1 MRHGVY
7 IEVIQCRRL
16 LLCKMSCRV
25 SSRHFCAVINRLH
38 YQLYRALSAMQET
51 FPTTG
56 LTGSSPPI
64 TTPPVVRR
72 RTLVLPRS
80 RSDIL
85 VAFLLLL
92 TMLLAGY
99 FRYQGNN
106 WDDFVRF
113 HPDER
118 FFTGDIASNIGRGFL
133 SFTPF
138 ELDSEQ
144 RAACMEK
151 YPDTGGVGGYFDA
164 RCSDM
169 NPHNVGKGLFV
180 YGTFPA
186 FAMRWMA
193 QLANQVTGSD
203 QWTGYGSIQLI
214 GRALSATYDLLAVLI
229 VFFIGQKLHNKWVGL
244 LAAILYACA
253 VLPIQIAHFATADAM
268 TTMWVALTLL
278 FSVRILKEGA
288 WYDYGI
294 AGVAFGAALASRV
307 NVAPLVVVI
316 LFAAGTRILPF
327 FDQRLLWSER
337 NRAFMKHFGGLVA
350 AGVLTIL
357 VFRIFNPYAFVGPA
371 FFGLSINERWLQ
383 DIGVAQ
389 NLTSAAYDGPPAW
402 QWIGRPSYWFAWWN
416 MVAWGMGLAFG
427 LTAWVAWAWSGVQL
441 VRARGDGVRNGLLF
455 LWILVYFGWVG
466 GNHVMSMR
474 YYLPLYPAFA
484 VLCAWMLVE
493 LIRRTSTHVE
503 EYRQSTST
511 VVQRSGRRVLWRTLA
526 VALTAL
532 VTVLTLLWAV
542 MFTNIYRHMATFTE
556 ASHWVWENV
565 PGDFSMQIDGTQPGL
580 EPDSVPLINIA
591 LRNNDGVQNDMLSK
605 ATTLIPYAPVSYEF
619 VAPASGTIS
628 SIYAPRIGSPI
639 QEDTQA
645 SIQFRIEDAETGSIL
660 SENILTDTFPFRDQQ
675 VGDPYTISLTTP
687 LQIEEGRRYRFSA
700 QVVSPQ
706 EIVVG
711 GSIMARDGGW
721 EEVAPAD
728 VCALPYGVTLADN
741 PSSGLVSSQD
751 CNRLAALGSLVIGY
765 DFNNEYEDHEQKR
778 DQIETILN
786 NTDYII
792 IASNRR
798 YDSQSRVP
806 LRWPMTTRYYESL
819 FSGELGF
826 ELVATFEET
835 FELGPLKISDQ
846 YLPTYTN
853 SPGWLNELEAEEA
866 FHVYDHPTSYI
877 FKKRKDYSP
886 EKTHEILYSV
896 PLNRSE
902 QVIPGY
908 DSPDIIGTVPWS
920 VETADE
926 APTQLLLTEDMQ
938 QVQYSNGTW
947 SDRFDRNSLINTQPI
962 VTILGWWLVVMAFG
976 WAVFPILFVVTP
988 GLADRGY
995 AVAKF
1000 AGMLLIAWLGW
1011 YGASGRVVYWTPENL
1026 RLIWLGLTAIGIL
1039 VVLANRKA
1047 FGSFL
1052 RERWRLILTIELITF
1067 VMFIGFLAVR
1077 LTNPDLWTAGFG
1089 GEKPMDYAYFN
1100 GVLRSTIFPPIDPW
1114 YATGYI
1120 NYYYFGFV
1128 IAAVPTLVTGV
1139 IPAVAYNLIL
1149 PTLFAAAG
1157 IGAFAAAFSIVF
1169 WLKER
1174 QHRDQPDGTIV
1185 AAVPNGISQMRLGN
1199 PYIAGIA
1206 ALLMAMVLGNLDT
1219 PRTFLTGVAQAGGY
1233 TETSDYATYLID
1245 QYRQETGTEP
1255 SGDVLTQL
1263 YQESLSPT
1271 ILDSLRYQFAVA
1283 GNILSSISRGFGVIA
1298 SGEGTLNI
1306 SPDRWFWAPS
1316 RVITES
1322 VGGGAITEM
1331 PYFTFIYGDLH
1342 GHMIAMPVMLLIVVL
1357 LFNEIVLAGRERRGW
1372 VARGSGLLWI
1382 ALPVALTNAVNT
1394 WDYPTFLALSTL
1406 GLGYAWWLNWRRISR
1421 WSLVSMILKMST
1433 FFIVGYLIVL
1443 PYRTWYAATY
1453 SAVNIWDG
1461 TQTPLWAYLTIH
1473 GLFLFFIVS
1482 LLIWDTARW
1491 LRGTRVWSLRGR
1503 ALWLAGGIGLALLI
1517 VAGSIIAAAGDYQ
1530 VALIVVPLIAWIA
1543 LLFFRPGQSVPMQYV
1558 LVLAGLGLALTLAV
1572 EIVVLAGDIGRQN
1585 TVFKFYIQVW
1595 LLFSVASGA
1604 ALAWLLQ
1611 SADQWRLP
1619 LKLAW
1624 YVPAGILLFVAAMF
1638 PIMATRG
1645 KAVYRLP
1652 PQNGLDQLGVTLD
1665 GSQFMRYTPAYYEGY
1680 PVAMNLD
1687 MDYQIIQWLL
1697 DNTEGSPVIL
1707 EGISDGVLYKWGGR
1721 ISIYTG
1727 LPSVVGWDWHQK
1739 QQRTFDPLP
1748 SLVAQRIANANNFY
1762 TTDDIEQA
1770 WRMLRH
1776 YDVSYV
1782 VVGSLENARYPTM
1795 GDLAKL
1801 QEMVNRGWLELVYET
1816 TATQPNPLDSNGQA
1830 QVAGKIYRVNKDAAP
1845 EIYIADVTTTDV
1857 SFDTGIGN

>member
-1 MRHGVY
+1 
-7 IEVIQCRRL
+7 
-16 LLCKMSCRV
+16 
-25 SSRHFCAVINRLH
+25 
-38 YQLYRALSAMQET
+38 MQET
-51 FPTTG
+51 FPTSG
-56 LTGSSPPI
+56 LGTSPRPI
-64 TTPPVVRR
+64 NNMPVIQRR
-72 RTLVLPRS
+72 RTWTLLRS
-80 RSDIL
+80 RSDAL
-85 VAFLLLL
+85 VAVLLLL
-92 TMLLAGY
+92 TMLLAGF

-118 FFTGDIASNIGRGFL
+118 FFTDVASSINAGILR
-133 SFTPF
+133 FTPF
-138 ELDSEQ
+138 ELDAEQ
-144 RAACMEK
+144 RAACMERF
-151 YPDTGGVGGYFDA
+151 PETGGVGSFFDA

-169 NPHNVGKGLFV
+169 NPHNVGKGDYV
-180 YGTFPA
+180 YGTLPA
-186 FAMRWMA
+186 FAVRWGA
-193 QLANQVTGSD
+193 ELTNQITGTD
-203 QWTGYGSIQLI
+203 RWTGYGSIQLI
-214 GRALSATYDLLAVLI
+214 GRALSATYDLLVVLI
-229 VFFIGQKLHNKWVGL
+229 VFFIGQKLHDKWVGL
-244 LAAILYACA
+244 LSAFIYACA

-268 TTMWVALTLL
+268 TTLWVALTLL
-278 FSVRILKEGA
+278 FSVRILKDGT
-288 WYDYGI
+288 WFDYGF
-294 AGVAFGAALASRV
+294 AGVTFGAALASRI
-307 NVAPLVVVI
+307 NVAPLVVTI
-316 LFAAGTRILPF
+316 LFAAGTRLLPF
-327 FDQRLLWSER
+327 FDQSLLWSER
-337 NRAFMKHFGGLVA
+337 NRAFTRHFGGLVA

-357 VFRIFNPYAFVGPA
+357 VFRVFNPYAFMGPG
-371 FFGLSINERWLQ
+371 FFGLSINPNWLQ
-383 DIGVAQ
+383 DIGVART
-389 NLTSAAYDGPPAW
+389 LTSPEYDGPPAW

-441 VRARGDGVRNGLLF
+441 IRARGDGIRNGLLF
-455 LWILVYFGWVG
+455 FWILVYFGWVG

-484 VLCAWMLVE
+484 VLCAWMLIE
-493 LIRRTSTHVE
+493 LIRRTGARVQ
-503 EYRQSTST
+503 EYPLST
-511 VVQRSGRRVLWRTLA
+511 VVETPRRQPLWRTLVIGLMA
-526 VALTAL
+526 F
-532 VTVLTLLWAV
+532 VTLFTLLWAV
-542 MFTNIYRHMATFTE
+542 MFTNIYRHMATFTQ
-556 ASHWVWENV
+556 AGHWVWENV
-565 PGDFSMQIDGTQPGL
+565 PGDFSMQIDGTQSGL
-580 EPDSVPLINIA
+580 TADSVPLINIA
-591 LRNNDGVQNDMLSK
+591 LRNNGGIQNDPLSK
-605 ATTLIPYAPVSYEF
+605 ATTLIPDIPASFEF
-619 VAPASGTIS
+619 IAPASGTVS
-628 SIYAPRIGSPI
+628 SIYAPRIGSPTP
-639 QEDTQA
+639 ESTQA
-645 SIQFRIEDAETGSIL
+645 SIQLRIEDAETGKVL
-660 SENILTDTFPFRDQQ
+660 SENVFTNNFPFRDQQ
-675 VGDPYTISLTTP
+675 VGDPYTIDLTSP
-687 LQIEEGRRYRFSA
+687 LQIEEGKRYRFVA
-700 QVVSPQ
+700 QVLTPLPV
-706 EIVVG
+706 VVG

-728 VCALPYGVTLADN
+728 VCALPQGVTLADA
-741 PSSGLVSSQD
+741 PASGLVDAQN
-751 CNRLAALGSLVIGY
+751 CIRRAALEGLVIAY
-765 DFNNEYEDHEQKR
+765 DFNNEFEDHAEKR

-792 IASNRR
+792 IATNRR

-806 LRWPMTTRYYESL
+806 LRWPMTSRYYEAL

-835 FELGPLKISDQ
+835 FELGPLKVSDQ

-853 SPGWLNELEAEEA
+853 APGWLNELEAEEA
-866 FHVYDHPTSYI
+866 FHVYDHPTQFI
-877 FKKRKDYSP
+877 FRKGENYSP
-886 EKTHEILYSV
+886 ENTHEILYSV
-896 PLNRSE
+896 PLNRSNE
-902 QVIPGY
+902 VISGY
-908 DSPDIIGTVPWS
+908 DSPDMIGTVPWS

-938 QVQYSNGTW
+938 QVQYGSGTW
-947 SDRFDRNSLINTQPI
+947 SERFDRNSIINTQPVI
-962 VTILGWWLVVMAFG
+962 TVLGWWLVVMAFG
-976 WAVFPILFVVTP
+976 WAVFPILFAITP

-1000 AGMLLIAWLGW
+1000 AALLLIAWLGW
-1011 YGASGRVVYWTPENL
+1011 YGASARVVYWTPENL

-1039 VVLANRKA
+1039 VALANRKSLGI
-1047 FGSFL
+1047 FV
-1052 RERWRLILTIELITF
+1052 RERWRLLLTIEALTF
-1067 VMFIGFLAVR
+1067 VLFIGFLAVR

-1157 IGAFAAAFSIVF
+1157 IGAFAAAFSIVY
-1169 WLKER
+1169 WMKER

-1185 AAVPNGISQMRLGN
+1185 AAETNAINGVNGMARRLGN
-1199 PYIAGIA
+1199 PYVAGIA

-1233 TETSDYATYLID
+1233 TETSDYATWLIE
-1245 QYRQETGTEP
+1245 QHRLQTGTEP
-1255 SGDVLTQL
+1255 NGDVLTQL
-1263 YQESLSPT
+1263 YQQSLEPT
-1271 ILDSLRYQFAVA
+1271 ILDNIRYQLAVA
-1283 GNILSSISRGFGVIA
+1283 GDILGSISRGFGLIA
-1298 SGEGTLNI
+1298 SGEAQLNI
-1306 SPDRWFWAPS
+1306 SPDRWFWGPS

-1372 VARGSGLLWI
+1372 LARGLGLLWI

-1421 WSLVSMILKMST
+1421 WSLVSVVLKMST
-1433 FFIVGYLIVL
+1433 FFTAGYLIVL

-1482 LLIWDTARW
+1482 LLIWDTVRW

-1503 ALWLAGGIGLALLI
+1503 AIWLAGGVILALLI
-1517 VAGSIIAAAGDYQ
+1517 IAGSIVAATRNYQ
-1530 VALIVVPLIAWIA
+1530 VALIVGPLIAWIA
-1543 LLFFRPGQSVPMQYV
+1543 LLFFRSGQSVPMQYV
-1558 LVLAGLGLALTLAV
+1558 LVLIGLGLALTLAV

-1595 LLFSVASGA
+1595 LLFSVAAGA
-1604 ALAWLLQ
+1604 AFACLLS
-1611 SADQWRLP
+1611 SADHWRLP

-1624 YVPAGILLFVAAMF
+1624 YVPAGILFFIAAMF

-1652 PQNGLDQLGVTLD
+1652 PPNELNEMGITLD
-1665 GSQFMRYTPAYYEGY
+1665 GSQFMSHTPAYYEGY
-1680 PVAMNLD
+1680 PVSMNLD
-1687 MDYQIIQWLL
+1687 IDYQIIQWLL
-1697 DNTEGSPVIL
+1697 DNTQGSPVIL

-1721 ISIYTG
+1721 MSIYTG
-1727 LPSVVGWDWHQK
+1727 LPSVIGWDWHQK

-1762 TTDDIEQA
+1762 TTGDIEQA

-1782 VVGSLENARYPTM
+1782 IVGALENARYPTI
-1795 GDLAKL
+1795 GDFGKI
-1801 QEMVNRGWLELVYET
+1801 QEMVNRGWLELAYET
-1816 TATQPNPLDSNGQA
+1816 TAVQPDPLDPNA
-1830 QVAGKIYRVNKDAAP
+1830 QVTGKIYRVNKDAAP
-1845 EIYIADVTTTDV
+1845 EIYIADVTQTDV
-1857 SFDTGIGN
+1857 SFETGSGN